1 DCSASGESEQ
11 RLAYNDARASASYR
25 DDEEHM
31 KNARKIDLA
40 RDHDLDAIVEGLIA
54 DGIPRII
61 ERSGETVAV
70 ILTPKDYASLKY
82 DETDIWANYDPERA
96 REAMR
101 AAAGA
106 LRGVDLD
113 ELRRDLREAR
123 AQASSG
129 RPD

>member
-1 DCSASGESEQ
+1 
-11 RLAYNDARASASYR
+11 
-25 DDEEHM
+25 M

-70 ILTPKDYASLKY
+70 ILTPKDYASLKH
-82 DETDIWANYDPERA
+82 DETDIWANYAPERA

-123 AQASSG
+123 AQDSSG
-129 RPD
+129 RPA